1 MTTIIIEMREGVLE
15 GVYSNTDISIF
26 VIERHDDE
34 KDEEDEEDEEDENGP
49 RIAGPFLPTLVKPN
63 VSEAVPDAP
72 NITEELLRQQPA
84 EPFFALPDMT

>member
-26 VIERHDDE
+26 IIERHDN
-34 KDEEDEEDEEDENGP
+34 EEDENDDEDENENGP
-49 RIAGPFLPTLVKPN
+49 RIAGPYLPTLVKPN